1 MKLYIL
7 KTKNDGFFRFMLF
20 EQTGDNKQ
28 SRGSAC
34 ICEARAGIL
43 APKTVAEPRVS
54 KKQKNDRA
62 FRFMLF
68 EQAGDNKQ
76 SRGSACIC
84 EARAGILAPKTVA

>member
-43 APKTVAEPRVS
+43 APKTVAEPQVL
-54 KKQKNDRA
+54 KKQKNDGA
-62 FRFMLF
+62 FRRFVF
-68 EQAGDNKQ
+68 GAGDGNRTHKF
-76 SRGSACIC
+76 SLGS
-84 EARAGILAPKTVA
+84 